1 MDNGVPLARAS
12 PRAVDSPVDSHGRSL
27 DVLVGS
33 TIFLSAFLLFQ
44 VQPIIGKAIL
54 PRFGGSAAVWTAC
67 LLFFQGMLLAGYLYA
82 HACVTFLAPAWQ
94 RRVHIVLLLA
104 GVAAL
109 PITPGPASPV
119 LAQDDPSSAILVTLA
134 ASVGLPYFLLAAT
147 SPLLQAWITQL
158 RPGAVPYRLFALSNF
173 ASLLALFTY
182 PVAVEPFVP
191 LRLQSWAW
199 SAAFV
204 TFALLCGT
212 LAWRGVGGSAS
223 HLGRDR
229 PASPAPA
236 VATCVS
242 WVLLA
247 ACPSILLLAITN
259 HLTQNIAPIPFL
271 WIVPLVL
278 YLLSF
283 ILCFERRSLY
293 RRALF
298 LPLAAV
304 ALVGMDVLL
313 ADVRAGPDLTVRL
326 LAPLFALGL
335 FVCCMACHGELAR
348 SKPAPDRLTAF
359 YLAVSAG
366 GVLGGML
373 VAVVAPR
380 VFDDFHELPL
390 AFVLTAACLGWAIWR
405 DRAAAA
411 TGGARLALGFAV
423 AIVPMFLALRVGERL
438 AEKADPTEVAA
449 RNFYGTLRVIEM
461 GEGAF
466 AYRSLFD
473 GRVEHG
479 GQFAS
484 AGLRR
489 WPTAYYAPQS
499 GVGRALLAGQMN
511 PAQKVAQKVGVI
523 GLGTGTLAAYS
534 RPGDTYVFYE
544 INPLVASIALS
555 KFSYLADAMGT
566 TTLVMG
572 DARVSLEQQAAQ
584 GFDLLVVDAFSG
596 DSVPIHLLTAEAFS
610 IYFRHLKPSGV
621 LAVHTTSGYLELNP
635 VVKTA
640 ASHFGKESVLV
651 KNGRAQ
657 RQAAAA
663 SWILVAAPG
672 NDLLRKLRED
682 ADPDYPRLPPVRLW
696 TDDYSSVLTV
706 VRAWGKR

>member
-1 MDNGVPLARAS
+1 VS
-12 PRAVDSPVDSHGRSL
+12 DSHGKSL
-27 DVLVGS
+27 DALVGS

-94 RRVHIVLLLA
+94 RRVHIVLLVA
-104 GVAAL
+104 GMAAL
-109 PITPGPASPV
+109 PITPGPARAV
-119 LAQDDPSSAILVTLA
+119 LAHDDPSLAILVTLA
-134 ASVGLPYFLLAAT
+134 AGVGLPYFLLAAT

-158 RPGAVPYRLFALSNF
+158 RPGAIPYRLFALSNF
-173 ASLLALFTY
+173 ASLLALLTY

-212 LAWRGVGGSAS
+212 LAWRWVPGPAS
-223 HLGRDR
+223 HLGRGR
-229 PASPAPA
+229 PASPAPGG
-236 VATCVS
+236 ATYVS
-242 WVLLA
+242 WLLLA

-259 HLTQNIAPIPFL
+259 HLTQNIAPVPFL

-283 ILCFERRSLY
+283 ILCFEQRSLY

-313 ADVRAGPDLTVRL
+313 ADVHAGPDLTVRL
-326 LAPLFALGL
+326 LAPLFVLGL

-348 SKPAPDRLTAF
+348 SRPAPDRLTAF

-366 GVLGGML
+366 GVLGGVL

-390 AFVLTAACLGWAIWR
+390 AFVLSAACLGWAILR

-411 TGGARLALGFAV
+411 TSDARLALGFVV
-423 AIVPMFLALRVGERL
+423 AIVPMVLAYRVGERL
-438 AEKADPTEVAA
+438 AGKADPADVAA
-449 RNFYGTLRVIEM
+449 RNFYGTLRVRDT
-461 GEGAF
+461 GDGAF
-466 AYRSLFD
+466 AYRSLLN
-473 GRVEHG
+473 GGVEHG

-499 GVGRALLAGQMN
+499 GVGRALLAGQAN
-511 PAQKVAQKVGVI
+511 PAQKVGVI

-544 INPLVASIALS
+544 INPLVASAARS
-555 KFSYLADAMGT
+555 RFSYLADARGT

-572 DARVSLEQQAAQ
+572 DARVSLERQAAQ

-596 DSVPIHLLTAEAFS
+596 DSIPVHLLTAEAFS
-610 IYFRHLKPSGV
+610 SYFRHVKPSGV
-621 LAVHTTSGYLELNP
+621 LAIHTTNGYLDLDP
-635 VVKTA
+635 VVKTV

-657 RQAAAA
+657 RQVAAA

-672 NDLLRKLRED
+672 NDLLRKLKDD
-682 ADPDYPRLPPVRLW
+682 ADPDYPRLPDVRLW

-706 VRAWGKR
+706 VRAWRRAK

>member
-1 MDNGVPLARAS
+1 MDNGAPPALDVP
-12 PRAVDSPVDSHGRSL
+12 DSRGKSL

-44 VQPIIGKAIL
+44 VQPVMGRAIL

-104 GVAAL
+104 AIAAL
-109 PITPGPASPV
+109 PITPGPASAVRP
-119 LAQDDPSSAILVTLA
+119 QDDPSLTILVTLG

-158 RPGAVPYRLFALSNF
+158 RPGAIPYRLFALSNF
-173 ASLLALFTY
+173 ASLLALLTY
-182 PVAVEPFVP
+182 PVAVEPFVA

-212 LAWRGVGGSAS
+212 LAWRWVPGPASDVGRVG
-223 HLGRDR
+223 
-229 PASPAPA
+229 PASPAPGA
-236 VATCVS
+236 ATCVS
-242 WVLLA
+242 WLLLA

-283 ILCFERRSLY
+283 ILCFEPRSLY

-298 LPLAAV
+298 LPLAAI

-313 ADVRAGPDLTVRL
+313 ADVHAGPDLTVRL

-335 FVCCMACHGELAR
+335 FICCMACHGELAR

-366 GVLGGML
+366 GVLGGVL

-411 TGGARLALGFAV
+411 TRDARLALGLVA
-423 AIVPMFLALRVGERL
+423 AIVPMVLALRVGERL
-438 AEKADPTEVAA
+438 AQKPDPTDVAA
-449 RNFYGTLRVIEM
+449 RNFYGTLRVLET
-461 GEGAF
+461 GHGAF
-466 AYRSLFD
+466 AYRSLLN
-473 GRVEHG
+473 GGVEHG

-499 GVGRALLAGQMN
+499 GVGRVLLA
-511 PAQKVAQKVGVI
+511 AQANLAQKVGVI

-544 INPLVASIALS
+544 INPLVASIARS
-555 KFSYLADAMGT
+555 KFSYLADAKGR

-596 DSVPIHLLTAEAFS
+596 DSIPIHLLTAQAFS
-610 IYFRHLKPSGV
+610 GYFRHLKPSGV
-621 LAVHTTSGYLELNP
+621 LAVHTTNGYLELNP
-635 VVKTA
+635 VVKTLA
-640 ASHFGKESVLV
+640 GHFGKESVLV
-651 KNGRAQ
+651 RNARAQ
-657 RQAAAA
+657 RGVAAA

-672 NDLLRKLRED
+672 NDLLRKLQED
-682 ADPDYPRLPPVRLW
+682 ADPDYPRLPEVRLW

-706 VRAWGKR
+706 VRAWRRAK